1 MFSLHV
7 FMCTSGVHG
16 DHGDPKRGVRTPG
29 TEIIDVC
36 EPPWEYWELNLGPLQ
51 EQQLFLMLSH
61 SPGPSSVTHRKRRG
75 MLKSCL

>member
-16 DHGDPKRGVRTPG
+16 DHGDPEKGVRTPG

-51 EQQLFLMLSH
+51 EQWVL
-61 SPGPSSVTHRKRRG
+61 
-75 MLKSCL
+75 